1 MRFQKYLCFLIALV
15 FYTVLKVEIA
25 LDFESQVIL
34 SERSKNMTWRYS
46 LKIKSFTIQNML
58 YKSDILHSFSISS
71 LSKYIL
77 TSLWVIVEFFDLLE
91 PNI

>member
-1 MRFQKYLCFLIALV
+1 MRFQKYLRFLIALV
-15 FYTVLKVEIA
+15 FYTVLKVESA
-25 LDFESQVIL
+25 LDFEFQVIL
-34 SERSKNMTWRYS
+34 SERSKNMTWRIS
-46 LKIKSFTIQNML
+46 LNIKDFIKQNMI

>member
-1 MRFQKYLCFLIALV
+1 MRFQKYLRFLIALV
-15 FYTVLKVEIA
+15 FYTVLNVESA

-46 LKIKSFTIQNML
+46 LKIKSFTKQNML

-77 TSLWVIVEFFDLLE
+77 T
-91 PNI
+91 